1 MNQAM
6 DTQQVI
12 DILSGDAD
20 CEMESDSESEL
31 DSSDYK
37 QSNSDECSDAESD
50 SSGEYED
57 ESRIAAVT
65 GQGTM
70 SDQVTGAG
78 RGRGTGRG
86 QRAVRQQN
94 TTVPN
99 YKWREVDEGKKTK
112 SIIIGIV

>member
-1 MNQAM
+1 
-6 DTQQVI
+6 
-12 DILSGDAD
+12 
-20 CEMESDSESEL
+20 
-31 DSSDYK
+31 
-37 QSNSDECSDAESD
+37 
-50 SSGEYED
+50 
-57 ESRIAAVT
+57 
-65 GQGTM
+65 M